1 MPVPP
6 PPKKTPKEI
15 EIPCVEPYVLFLG
28 YSAYCYDLRI
38 KILES

>member
-1 MPVPP
+1 MPPS
-6 PPKKTPKEI
+6 KKKKKPKEI
-15 EIPCVEPYVLFLG
+15 GILCVEPYVIFLG